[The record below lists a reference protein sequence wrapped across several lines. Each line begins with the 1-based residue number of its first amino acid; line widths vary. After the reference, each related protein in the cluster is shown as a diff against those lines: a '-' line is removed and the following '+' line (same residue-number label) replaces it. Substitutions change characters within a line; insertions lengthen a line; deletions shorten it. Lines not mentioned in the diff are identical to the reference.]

1 MTLPSYQKCK
11 VYTNHLEM
19 YQTNFGYPYFY
30 ETVVTENTY
39 LYLFD
44 SNMRPN
50 RRKVQPVQT
59 AKSTRQQNIF
69 TVNNI

>member
-1 MTLPSYQKCK
+1 MPRYQECK
-11 VYTNHLEM
+11 FCTNHLEM

-30 ETVVTENTY
+30 ETVVTENAY

-44 SNMRPN
+44 SDMRPN
-50 RRKVQPVQT
+50 RRKVQPVQI
-59 AKSTRQQNIF
+59 AKSTRQENIF